1 MSERAGLRRQRCA
14 RMLLNFCSSVVGARV
29 EFCHVSIS
37 PTDAMAAVPVDDA
50 GESFVVLSPHQE
62 AQLRLYL
69 EAGRGVFLTYHTFFI
84 EQAHCVG
91 CPLSARGPGKCA
103 WNCRKQAA
111 NHQKTLVAARCVQ
124 TLGCR
129 IPKRCP
135 FPNDFLAILRTCDE
149 RAALVARSLWCQAY
163 SRVLREILEDTYTP
177 QGKRRSR
184 AARARR

>member
-1 MSERAGLRRQRCA
+1 MSL
-14 RMLLNFCSSVVGARV
+14 
-29 EFCHVSIS
+29 S
-37 PTDAMAAVPVDDA
+37 PTVAMAAVPVVDA

-69 EAGRGVFLTYHTFFI
+69 EAGQGVFLTYRAFFI
-84 EQAHCVG
+84 QQAHCPG
-91 CPLSARGPGKCA
+91 CPLSARGSGKCA

-111 NHQKTLVAARCVQ
+111 NHEKTLVAARFVQ
-124 TLGCR
+124 TLGGR

-135 FPNDFLAILRTCDE
+135 FPNEFLAILHTCDE
-149 RAALVARSLWCQAY
+149 RAALVARSRWCQAY
-163 SRVLREILEDTYTP
+163 SRVLREILEDTYTQ